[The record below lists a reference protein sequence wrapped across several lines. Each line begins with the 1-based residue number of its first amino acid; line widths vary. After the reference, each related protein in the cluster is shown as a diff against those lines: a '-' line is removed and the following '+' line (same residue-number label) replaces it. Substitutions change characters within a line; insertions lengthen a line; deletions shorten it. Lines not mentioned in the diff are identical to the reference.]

1 MSSTDILANGRV
13 LTAGISGVQRYTDEV
28 CKRLDGRIKRVSPER
43 AMHGPMG
50 HLWEQFLLPRL
61 TSGRVLWSPANAG
74 PVALERQVVT
84 FHDIAVLDHPEWFG
98 KRFASWYRWLV
109 PRLARRVKR
118 IVAVSEFTKSRL
130 VNSLG
135 IDSSKIAVIPN
146 GVDERFRKANQI
158 EIRKVHS
165 RLPESFST
173 YVLSVGS
180 LEPRKNVA
188 RLLEAW
194 SQCVERIPPSVWLV
208 ITGVKGASQ
217 VFGRMPQMSLPHR
230 VHLTGFVPERE
241 LPALYRGALT
251 LVYPSVYEGFGL
263 PALEA
268 MALGVPPIVSDN
280 TSLPQL
286 VRDAGLCIDPFN
298 VGAIAEAIIRIVN
311 DVDLRTELGRRSIA
325 RSYLFDWNRTARAT
339 WEVLLEARES

>member
-1 MSSTDILANGRV
+1 VSSTDILVNDRV
-13 LTAGISGVQRYTDEV
+13 LTASLSGVQRYTDEL
-28 CKRLDGRIKRVSPER
+28 CKRLDGSIERVSPGR
-43 AMHGPMG
+43 PMHGPMG

-98 KRFASWYRWLV
+98 KRFAAWYRWLA

-130 VNSLG
+130 VTSLG

-146 GVDERFRKANQI
+146 GVDERFRWTSRI
-158 EIRKVHS
+158 DVCKVQS
-165 RLPESFST
+165 RLPEPFSA

-180 LEPRKNVA
+180 LEPRKNLA

-194 SQCVERIPPSVWLV
+194 SQCVDQIPPSVWLV
-208 ITGVKGASQ
+208 ITGIKGASQ
-217 VFGRMPQMSLPHR
+217 VFGRMPQMSLPRR

-241 LPALYRGALT
+241 LPALYSGALT

-268 MALGVPPIVSDN
+268 MAAGVPPVVGDN
-280 TSLPQL
+280 TSLPEL
-286 VRDAGLCIDPFN
+286 VREAGLCIDPFN
-298 VGAIAEAIIRIVN
+298 VGAIARAIIRIVN
-311 DVDLRTELGRRSIA
+311 DVDLRAELGRRSMA
-325 RSYLFDWNRTARAT
+325 RSHLFDWNRTARAT
-339 WEVLLEARES
+339 WEVLSEARES